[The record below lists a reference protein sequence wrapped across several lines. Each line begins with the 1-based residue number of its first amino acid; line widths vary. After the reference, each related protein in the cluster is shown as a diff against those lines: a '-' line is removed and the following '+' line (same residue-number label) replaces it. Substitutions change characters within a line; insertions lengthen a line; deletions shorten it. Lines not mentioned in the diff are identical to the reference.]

1 MLGAPLLPATDLN
14 PTLADEQFYPHR
26 VIQADP
32 SAVSPLSAAAD
43 AKYQDN
49 FEYRFG
55 LERLTVHDFA
65 TRFPLTG
72 LMAARRGQVL
82 YEHYFKGRDAT
93 MRLQSWS
100 MAKSITSLLL
110 GICID
115 RGLIASLD
123 DPVELYAPALRDTF
137 HGGIS
142 IRHLGNMASGAEIL
156 HASEDYGVLYPKCF
170 TDVDSDIS
178 ALVAGWNAQAK
189 GRQGEPGGIFSKPRL
204 LPLASC
210 LLPRSLL
217 TRLVFCRQITT
228 SSALWRWGW
237 PFVRSP
243 ACHSLSLQRTPC
255 GSPWA
260 PRLMRRGLR

>member
-1 MLGAPLLPATDLN
+1 M
-14 PTLADEQFYPHR
+14 
-26 VIQADP
+26 
-32 SAVSPLSAAAD
+32 SPLSAAAD
-43 AKYQDN
+43 AKYQDS

-123 DPVELYAPALRDTF
+123 DTADAYRDPHSGGGRWWVACARR
-137 HGGIS
+137 HGCS
-142 IRHLGNMASGAEIL
+142 R
-156 HASEDYGVLYPKCF
+156 
-170 TDVDSDIS
+170 
-178 ALVAGWNAQAK
+178 
-189 GRQGEPGGIFSKPRL
+189 
-204 LPLASC
+204 
-210 LLPRSLL
+210 
-217 TRLVFCRQITT
+217 
-228 SSALWRWGW
+228 
-237 PFVRSP
+237 
-243 ACHSLSLQRTPC
+243 
-255 GSPWA
+255 
-260 PRLMRRGLR
+260 

>member
-1 MLGAPLLPATDLN
+1 M
-14 PTLADEQFYPHR
+14 
-26 VIQADP
+26 
-32 SAVSPLSAAAD
+32 SPLSAAAD
-43 AKYQDN
+43 AKYQDS

-123 DPVELYAPALRDTF
+123 DPVELYAPTLRDTL

-170 TDVDSDIS
+170 TDVDSDIG

-189 GRQGEPGGIFSKPRL
+189 GRQGEPGGMFSAPSAAGL
-204 LPLASC
+204 LPT
-210 LLPRSLL
+210 PRSLL
-217 TRLVFCRQITT
+217 TPWYFCRQTTT
-228 SSALWRWGW
+228 SCALWRWGW
-237 PFVRSP
+237 PSVRSP
-243 ACHSLSLQRTPC
+243 ACHSPSSQRAPC
-255 GSPWA
+255 GNPWA
-260 PRLMRRGLR
+260 PRLMRRGVR

>member
-43 AKYQDN
+43 AKYQDS

-55 LERLTVHDFA
+55 LQRLTVHDFA

-123 DPVELYAPALRDTF
+123 DPVELYAPALRDTL

-189 GRQGEPGGIFSKPRL
+189 GRQGEPGGMFSAPFAAGSL
-204 LPLASC
+204 TT
-210 LLPRSLL
+210 PRSLL
-217 TRLVFCRQITT
+217 TPWYFCR
-228 SSALWRWGW
+228 R
-237 PFVRSP
+237 
-243 ACHSLSLQRTPC
+243 LQRAVPS
-255 GSPWA
+255 GGGDGHP
-260 PRLMRRGLR
+260 